1 MVGGTENKMKSQERR
16 KTLVI
21 LTAKKTSESVEE
33 AKIDYDVNENSA
45 CQASKQTNKEERTMK
60 TTNEWWKHSAC

>member
-1 MVGGTENKMKSQERR
+1 MKGGTENKMKSQERR

-33 AKIDYDVNENSA
+33 AKIDYSVNENSA
-45 CQASKQTNKEERTMK
+45 CQASTQANKEERTIK
-60 TTNEWWKHSAC
+60 TTNK

>member
-1 MVGGTENKMKSQERR
+1 M
-16 KTLVI
+16 VI

-45 CQASKQTNKEERTMK
+45 CLASKQTNKEVLTRK
-60 TTNEWWKHSAC
+60 TTNEWWKHSEC